1 MACAEKKARVEGRT
15 IVFVDESGFYLL
27 PGLVRTYA
35 PCGQTPVLRAVYTRD
50 HLAVMRGLTMD
61 GRLYTLVRDE
71 ALDSLDRVIF
81 LKHLLPPV
89 SEKLLVI
96 WDGSPIHKGHVR
108 TFLADGGAQQIHVE
122 QLPPYAPDLNPDE
135 GVWHQLKN
143 VEMRHLC
150 CRHRTPLRR
159 ALGLAIRRV
168 RRRPHVI
175 TACFGGAGL
184 SLHNEVV
191 HATLSKKERVLGGIN
206 AFVGMGFVSVVE
218 SVEEFPRHGFP
229 VFAPPVDD
237 VAEVLLNLDRV
248 SGVFHFDDGHDCC

>member
-143 VEMRHLC
+143 VEMRNLC
-150 CRHRTPLRR
+150 CRNLTHLRSE
-159 ALGLAIRRV
+159 LGLAIRRV

-175 TACFGGAGL
+175 TACVGGAGL

-191 HATLSKKERVLGGIN
+191 HATLSKN
-206 AFVGMGFVSVVE
+206 
-218 SVEEFPRHGFP
+218 
-229 VFAPPVDD
+229 
-237 VAEVLLNLDRV
+237 
-248 SGVFHFDDGHDCC
+248 